1 MKRYLTY
8 ILLIISSI
16 CYGQIYS
23 TANSNIQYNGF
34 QSSSYYN
41 QPIRGYN
48 TINYNT
54 QRIGYTTKTGYSTY
68 KGTYNPYNKSYNKN
82 NYYGGCPR
90 RSPGR
95 PDPNNSDSVG
105 DDWRMNNNHSTLER
119 IWGYFTDPDY
129 ESYNKNW
136 PYLINDDY
144 WDEFMAK
151 YGDTEYGEY
160 ARKWYENRGLPFPG
174 DPFADP
180 VGEFPISLLLI
191 CAFGYAYY
199 KKYKND
205 KQSLQKQNK

>member
-34 QSSSYYN
+34 QSTSYYN
-41 QPIRGYN
+41 QPVRGYN
-48 TINYNT
+48 NYDRDINYSSP
-54 QRIGYTTKTGYSTY
+54 RFGYRTSIGYSTY
-68 KGTYNPYNKSYNKN
+68 KKSFNLNSIHSGETYYIPSYSSDPNYSGENSSYKGGPRKVSGIGGWWDWLNWGMLHGVPSSVSNEEMYAYRDYVNNGGTYSYNDWYN
-82 NYYGGCPR
+82 NIYNV
-90 RSPGR
+90 SPGGPPS
-95 PDPNNSDSVG
+95 PD
-105 DDWRMNNNHSTLER
+105 
-119 IWGYFTDPDY
+119 
-129 ESYNKNW
+129 
-136 PYLINDDY
+136 
-144 WDEFMAK
+144 
-151 YGDTEYGEY
+151 
-160 ARKWYENRGLPFPG
+160 

-205 KQSLQKQNK
+205 K